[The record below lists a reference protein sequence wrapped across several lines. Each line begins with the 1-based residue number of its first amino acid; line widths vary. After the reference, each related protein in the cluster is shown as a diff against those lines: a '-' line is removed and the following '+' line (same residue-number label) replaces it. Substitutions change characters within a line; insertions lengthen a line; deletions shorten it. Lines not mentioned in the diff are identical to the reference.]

1 MGGGRSRTFHAA
13 AAQGISTRV
22 ASQEATCVEVAPLCS
37 CGEHALLA
45 LAGVFSK
52 HVNEH
57 MEQLVCTAP
66 MPELASTVTAMALK
80 NITARMA
87 AGRK

>member
-1 MGGGRSRTFHAA
+1 
-13 AAQGISTRV
+13 
-22 ASQEATCVEVAPLCS
+22 
-37 CGEHALLA
+37 LA

-57 MEQLVCTAP
+57 MVQLVCTAP